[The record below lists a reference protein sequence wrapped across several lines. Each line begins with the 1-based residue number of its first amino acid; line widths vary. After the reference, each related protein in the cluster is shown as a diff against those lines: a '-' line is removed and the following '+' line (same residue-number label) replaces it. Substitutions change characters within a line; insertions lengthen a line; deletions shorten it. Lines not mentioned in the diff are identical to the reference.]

1 MLDDDDDEAQDRR
14 ARRDGA
20 RGRGAQGP
28 AQDEGSERTVRLWP
42 QLADI
47 LRDYLNARTA
57 RDVLDGRRAEVMEF
71 RVEQHRDTHMKDGTT
86 LTATMERLFGTK
98 VGTTIEV
105 VS

>member
-1 MLDDDDDEAQDRR
+1 MMTMMRR
-14 ARRDGA
+14 KTDAHAEMA
-20 RGRGAQGP
+20 RGVEAPKDRLKTKAASARCACGP
-28 AQDEGSERTVRLWP
+28 NWRTSCATTSTRAP
-42 QLADI
+42 
-47 LRDYLNARTA
+47 